1 MKIKDIVMR
10 EDDGTGTLTT
20 KPLMGAQQIIAPD
33 GKPIGTADQATAD
46 AMKAAAEKGT
56 LTLGGDEQQTSEEQG
71 DSHHTDLHIARK
83 LFHANPDLD
92 DEQEILNAAFPFV
105 VELMNGSKKRANHLL
120 NYNEDFPAELI
131 GAYKWL
137 QRHQHSV
144 HESHR
149 DLVDQG
155 NDDVGGDGT
164 DQFIHDISMYNDV
177 DEEISSDDVA
187 QAQAIFGGADPTS
200 EQGIDNFLAQDNTVT
215 SEEKEKLKSMM
226 SWEPDGTL
234 DVNATLQTVSKQMPE
249 VFQDLCQM
257 MGDMADAFEK
267 AKNDP
272 GIKALP
278 PAQIKQID
286 DTIAA
291 CRRAAAEGQAQMP
304 ELNKSISD
312 MQAMPKT
319 SMPNEA
325 RESTRRSDDELLEK
339 MRMIAGL
346 R

>member
-46 AMKAAAEKGT
+46 AMKAASEKGT
-56 LTLGGDEQQTSEEQG
+56 LTLGGDEQQTSEEQE
-71 DSHHTDLHIARK
+71 DSHHSDLSLARK
-83 LFHANPDLD
+83 LFHTNPDLD
-92 DEQEILNAAFPFV
+92 NEQEILNAGFAIMKQLDGAKAARYYF
-105 VELMNGSKKRANHLL
+105 SYH
-120 NYNEDFPAELI
+120 EDFPSDFI
-131 GAYKWL
+131 SDYKWL

-200 EQGIDNFLAQDNTVT
+200 KQGIGNLLAQDDTLT
-215 SEEKEKLKSMM
+215 SEEKEKIKSMM

-249 VFQDLCQM
+249 VYQGICQM
-257 MGDMADAFEK
+257 MGDFADAFEK

-278 PAQIKQID
+278 PAHIKQIN

-291 CRRAAAEGQAQMP
+291 CRNAAAEGRAQMP
-304 ELNKSISD
+304 ELNKSVSD

-325 RESTRRSDDELLEK
+325 RESTRRSDDDLLEK

>member
-10 EDDGTGTLTT
+10 EADGTGALTT
-20 KPLMGAQQIIAPD
+20 KPLPGAQQIIAPD

-56 LTLGGDEQQTSEEQG
+56 LTLGGDEQQTSEEQE
-71 DSHHTDLHIARK
+71 DSHHSDLSLARK
-83 LFHANPDLD
+83 LFHTNPDLD
-92 DEQEILNAAFPFV
+92 DEQEILNAGFAIMKQLDGAKAARYYF
-105 VELMNGSKKRANHLL
+105 S
-120 NYNEDFPAELI
+120 YDEDFPSDFI
-131 GAYKWL
+131 SDYKWL

-144 HESHR
+144 HESHS

-164 DQFIHDISMYNDV
+164 DQFIHDIKMYDSDV

-187 QAQAIFGGADPTS
+187 QAQAGFGGADPTS
-200 EQGIDNFLAQDNTVT
+200 KQGIDNFLAQDDSVT
-215 SEEKEKLKSMM
+215 PEEKEKIKSMM

-234 DVNATLQTVSKQMPE
+234 DVHGTLQTVSKQMPQ

-257 MGDMADAFEK
+257 MDDMADAFEK

-272 GIKALP
+272 GIKDLP
-278 PAQIKQID
+278 PEQIKQID

-291 CRRAAAEGQAQMP
+291 CREAATKSRAQLPA
-304 ELNKSISD
+304 LNKSVSD
-312 MQAMPKT
+312 IQAMPK
-319 SMPNEA
+319 SAM
-325 RESTRRSDDELLEK
+325 RETEKRADDELLEK

>member
-10 EDDGTGTLTT
+10 EDDGTGALTI
-20 KPLMGAQQIIAPD
+20 KPLPGAQQIIAPD

-46 AMKAAAEKGT
+46 AMKASAEKGT

-71 DSHHTDLHIARK
+71 DSHHTDLSIARK
-83 LFHANPDLD
+83 LFHTNPDLD

-120 NYNEDFPAELI
+120 NYNDDFPAELI
-131 GAYKWL
+131 SAYKWL

-144 HESHR
+144 HESHS

-164 DQFIHDISMYNDV
+164 DQFIHDIKMHDSDV
-177 DEEISSDDVA
+177 DEEISSNDVA
-187 QAQAIFGGADPTS
+187 QAQAGFGGADPTS
-200 EQGIDNFLAQDNTVT
+200 KQGISNLLAQDDTLT
-215 SEEKEKLKSMM
+215 SEEKEKVKSMM

-249 VFQDLCQM
+249 VFQGICQL

-291 CRRAAAEGQAQMP
+291 CRKAAAEGQSQQPDVATPMSAP
-304 ELNKSISD
+304 
-312 MQAMPKT
+312 
-319 SMPNEA
+319 SMPNGVHET
-325 RESTRRSDDELLEK
+325 SRRADDELLEK

>member
-1 MKIKDIVMR
+1 MKIKDIIVR
-10 EDDGTGTLTT
+10 EDDGTGALTT
-20 KPLMGAQQIIAPD
+20 KPLPGAQQIIAPD

-144 HESHR
+144 YESHS

-164 DQFIHDISMYNDV
+164 DQFIHDIKMYDSDV

-187 QAQAIFGGADPTS
+187 QAQAGFGGADPTS
-200 EQGIDNFLAQDNTVT
+200 KQGIDNFLAQDDSVT
-215 SEEKEKLKSMM
+215 PEEKEKIKSMM

-234 DVNATLQTVSKQMPE
+234 DVHGTLQTVSKQMPQ

-257 MGDMADAFEK
+257 MDDMADAFEK

-272 GIKALP
+272 GMKDLP
-278 PAQIKQID
+278 PEQIKQID

-291 CRRAAAEGQAQMP
+291 CRKAAADSRAQLP
-304 ELNKSISD
+304 ALNKSVSD
-312 MQAMPKT
+312 IQALPKS
-319 SMPNEA
+319 SM
-325 RESTRRSDDELLEK
+325 RETEKRADDELLEK

>member
-10 EDDGTGTLTT
+10 EDDGTGALTT
-20 KPLMGAQQIIAPD
+20 KPLPGAQQIIAPD

-46 AMKAAAEKGT
+46 AMKASAEKGT

-71 DSHHTDLHIARK
+71 DSHHTDLSIARK
-83 LFHANPDLD
+83 LFHTNPDLD

-120 NYNEDFPAELI
+120 NYNDDFPAELI
-131 GAYKWL
+131 SAYKWL

-144 HESHR
+144 HESHS

-164 DQFIHDISMYNDV
+164 DQFIHDIKMHDSDV
-177 DEEISSDDVA
+177 DEEISSNDVA
-187 QAQAIFGGADPTS
+187 QAQAGFGGADPTS
-200 EQGIDNFLAQDNTVT
+200 KQGIGNLLAQDDTLT
-215 SEEKEKLKSMM
+215 PEEKEKVNSMM

-249 VFQDLCQM
+249 VFQGICQM
-257 MGDMADAFEK
+257 MGNFADAFEK

-291 CRRAAAEGQAQMP
+291 CRNAAAEGQSQQ
-304 ELNKSISD
+304 SD
-312 MQAMPKT
+312 VATPMSAP
-319 SMPNEA
+319 SMPNGVHEA
-325 RESTRRSDDELLEK
+325 SRRADDELLEK

>member
-10 EDDGTGTLTT
+10 EADGTGALTT
-20 KPLMGAQQIIAPD
+20 KPLPGAQQIIAPD

-56 LTLGGDEQQTSEEQG
+56 LTLGGDEQQTSEEQE
-71 DSHHTDLHIARK
+71 DSHHSDLSLARK
-83 LFHANPDLD
+83 LFHTNPDLD
-92 DEQEILNAAFPFV
+92 DEQEILNAGFAIMKQLDGAKAARYYF
-105 VELMNGSKKRANHLL
+105 S
-120 NYNEDFPAELI
+120 YDEDFPSDFI
-131 GAYKWL
+131 SDYKWL

-144 HESHR
+144 HESHS

-164 DQFIHDISMYNDV
+164 DQFIHDIKMYDSDV

-187 QAQAIFGGADPTS
+187 QAQAGFGGADPTS
-200 EQGIDNFLAQDNTVT
+200 KQGIDNFLAQDDSVT
-215 SEEKEKLKSMM
+215 PEEKEKIKSMM

-234 DVNATLQTVSKQMPE
+234 DVHGTIQTVSKQMPQ

-257 MGDMADAFEK
+257 MDDMADAFEK

-272 GIKALP
+272 GIKDLP
-278 PAQIKQID
+278 PEQIKQID

-291 CRRAAAEGQAQMP
+291 CREAATKSRAQLPA
-304 ELNKSISD
+304 LNKSVSD
-312 MQAMPKT
+312 IQAMPK
-319 SMPNEA
+319 SAM
-325 RESTRRSDDELLEK
+325 RETEKRADDELLEK